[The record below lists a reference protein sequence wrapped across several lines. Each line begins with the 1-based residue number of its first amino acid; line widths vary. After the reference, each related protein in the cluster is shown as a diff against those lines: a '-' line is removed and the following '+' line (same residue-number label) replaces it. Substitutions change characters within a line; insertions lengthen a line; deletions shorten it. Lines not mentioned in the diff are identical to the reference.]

1 MPRRKMKRRDRDGAE
16 FLTCPNGNGEEDW
29 DSGMG
34 AEEAGVGEGGG
45 EA

>member
-1 MPRRKMKRRDRDGAE
+1 MIWGCQRRDKDGAE
-16 FLTCPNGNGEEDW
+16 FLTCPHISENDW

-34 AEEAGVGEGGG
+34 AEEAGLGPGGGG

>member
-1 MPRRKMKRRDRDGAE
+1 MDTDYYNKRRDRDGAE
-16 FLTCPNGNGEEDW
+16 FLTCANGDSENDW

-34 AEEAGVGEGGG
+34 AEEAGLGGGG

>member
-1 MPRRKMKRRDRDGAE
+1 MQRRDKDGAE
-16 FLTCPNGNGEEDW
+16 FLACAHSNGESDW

-34 AEEAGVGEGGG
+34 AEEAGLGAGGGG